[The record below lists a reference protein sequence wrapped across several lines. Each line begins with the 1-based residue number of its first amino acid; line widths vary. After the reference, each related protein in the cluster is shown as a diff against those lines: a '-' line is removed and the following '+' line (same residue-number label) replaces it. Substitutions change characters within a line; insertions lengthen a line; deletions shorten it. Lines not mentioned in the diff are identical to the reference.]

1 MTQMTD
7 LDQLLDDHSVEY
19 PEDRD
24 LAAMF
29 YILGWK
35 AAMQAK
41 EVGKVEE
48 IAQHDYEPDEI
59 GI

>member
-1 MTQMTD
+1 MPQMNE

-35 AAMQAK
+35 AAMQSK
-41 EVGKVEE
+41 EVGKAEE
-48 IAQHDYEPDEI
+48 IAEHEKL